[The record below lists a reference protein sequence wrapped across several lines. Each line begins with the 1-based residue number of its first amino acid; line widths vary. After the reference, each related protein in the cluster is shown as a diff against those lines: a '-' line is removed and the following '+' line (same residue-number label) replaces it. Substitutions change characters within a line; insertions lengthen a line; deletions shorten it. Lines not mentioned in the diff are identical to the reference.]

1 MVSREERIDLINMP
15 SPSLP
20 IAKLGREQV
29 NLLRQETVNQLAFV
43 QSKYEEVVGRL
54 QLQLDEIRKT
64 FDADRGM
71 LEAKLRAF
79 DEELLQYNAFI
90 NILTENEQVK

>member
-1 MVSREERIDLINMP
+1 MP

-29 NLLRQETVNQLAFV
+29 NLLRQETVNQLAFI

>member
-1 MVSREERIDLINMP
+1 MP

-29 NLLRQETVNQLAFV
+29 NLLRQETVNQLAFI

-79 DEELLQYNAFI
+79 DDELIQYNAFI
-90 NILTENEQVK
+90 AVLTANESIK